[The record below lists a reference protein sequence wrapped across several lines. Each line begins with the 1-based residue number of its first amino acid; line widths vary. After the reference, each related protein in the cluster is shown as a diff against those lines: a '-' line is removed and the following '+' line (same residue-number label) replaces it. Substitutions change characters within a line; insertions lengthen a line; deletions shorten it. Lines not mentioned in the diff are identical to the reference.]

1 MSEDLVDEPSKLT
14 VQCYFVRGRN
24 ALLVRAKMEPLFIDY
39 YLHLME
45 QGIQPERDH
54 DLMLKDALAAMALHT
69 ASRPQDETTAW
80 TIHFEKPR
88 INLFVTGSTHPGW
101 VSGRI
106 FTEDVREMGK
116 GLFTSQVK
124 RVDHTARQSMVDFHG
139 MGVLETVEHFYN
151 QSEQRVTRLFQGDEE
166 EMILITAQPD
176 CDEEWLLSLTYEEL
190 EMLPET
196 HTLTLLE
203 TREFAFHCGC
213 SLEKLFPLIAR
224 LPQEDLDYI
233 FEDGFAKMT
242 CPRCAAVFT
251 ADRAAFDL
259 WQSQA

>member
-88 INLFVTGSTHPGW
+88 INLFVTGSTHPGQA
-101 VSGRI
+101 SGPH
-106 FTEDVREMGK
+106 REAKHG
-116 GLFTSQVK
+116 GLP
-124 RVDHTARQSMVDFHG
+124 RHG
-139 MGVLETVEHFYN
+139 GAGDRRAFL
-151 QSEQRVTRLFQGDEE
+151 QSE
-166 EMILITAQPD
+166 
-176 CDEEWLLSLTYEEL
+176 
-190 EMLPET
+190 
-196 HTLTLLE
+196 
-203 TREFAFHCGC
+203 
-213 SLEKLFPLIAR
+213 
-224 LPQEDLDYI
+224 
-233 FEDGFAKMT
+233 
-242 CPRCAAVFT
+242 
-251 ADRAAFDL
+251 
-259 WQSQA
+259 